1 MKILYV
7 MSPTRRIINCTD
19 GIYIL
24 YVDEMLKPYASTNGM
39 NYYNICHRFLISD
52 RVINRLTFLIFYM
65 TRYQRMIDITAYS
78 TCVVVNPDEW
88 WLMIYRFKRLLHIRF
103 RIFLCMMKMAYA
115 FLIEILMER
124 RLSKYIFY
132 DERKFKRRTLDHT
145 IFNQKSNYLF
155 KDPQYAESVLISIS
169 SVVDQRL
176 R

>member
-1 MKILYV
+1 
-7 MSPTRRIINCTD
+7 
-19 GIYIL
+19 
-24 YVDEMLKPYASTNGM
+24 
-39 NYYNICHRFLISD
+39 
-52 RVINRLTFLIFYM
+52 
-65 TRYQRMIDITAYS
+65 
-78 TCVVVNPDEW
+78 
-88 WLMIYRFKRLLHIRF
+88 MIYRFKRLLHIRF